1 MLYWLISFFPSWF
14 YGVYHS
20 RKNGDSLD
28 KKLTFFLKCNPP
40 LRFPA
45 FFTKKTLIGRVVS
58 WCKKIKTNAY
68 KLVKMPAIAPENVEK
83 DKKSQYKWTKYT
95 ISNGDFI

>member
-1 MLYWLISFFPSWF
+1 MSEFTKTDIEDIKTSIQTINGQTL
-14 YGVYHS
+14 
-20 RKNGDSLD
+20 KNTNAKLDYLD

-58 WCKKIKTNAY
+58 WCKK
-68 KLVKMPAIAPENVEK
+68 
-83 DKKSQYKWTKYT
+83 
-95 ISNGDFI
+95 